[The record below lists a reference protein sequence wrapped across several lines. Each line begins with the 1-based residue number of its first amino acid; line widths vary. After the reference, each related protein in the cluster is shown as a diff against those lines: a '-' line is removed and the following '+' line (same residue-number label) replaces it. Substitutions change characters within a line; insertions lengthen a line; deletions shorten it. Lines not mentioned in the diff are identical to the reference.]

1 MSCSFSLLY
10 ACSQSGKSGQVGSLV
25 DSLVSPEYPGGV
37 TAMIKFISQN
47 LEYPKACQEN
57 GTQGRDGTISN
68 VNVLKSV
75 DPFWG

>member
-1 MSCSFSLLY
+1 
-10 ACSQSGKSGQVGSLV
+10 
-25 DSLVSPEYPGGV
+25 
-37 TAMIKFISQN
+37 MIKFISQN

-57 GTQGRDGTISN
+57 GTQGRVGVRFIVGRDGTISN